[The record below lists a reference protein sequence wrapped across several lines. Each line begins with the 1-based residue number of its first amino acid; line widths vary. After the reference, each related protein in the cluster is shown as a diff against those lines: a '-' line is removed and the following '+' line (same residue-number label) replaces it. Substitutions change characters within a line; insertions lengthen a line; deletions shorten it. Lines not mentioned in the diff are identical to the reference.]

1 MNDINAAQRV
11 DAGREWDER
20 DRLSALERYGIL
32 DTPREPDFD
41 DIVRLAADTFG
52 APIAVVNL
60 IANGRQWFKAEVGIG
75 TRELPLDVSICV
87 HAILQGDTMVVPD
100 TLLDD
105 RFVRNPLVTA
115 AGGLRFYAGA
125 LLKTEEGLPLGT
137 VCVLDRQPRPE
148 GITDHRGEPVRKRLR
163 IKIDRN
169 GSHRNGRRCA
179 SLPVYWV
186 RS

>member
-1 MNDINAAQRV
+1 M
-11 DAGREWDER
+11 GRTGP
-20 DRLSALERYGIL
+20 ALRPRALRNPRYAK
-32 DTPREPDFD
+32 EPDFD

-75 TRELPLDVSICV
+75 ARELPLDVSICV

-148 GITDHRGEPVRKRLR
+148 GITDHQRLTLEVLAR
-163 IKIDRN
+163 LAMDQLEMRPRDRTPARP
-169 GSHRNGRRCA
+169 HHA
-179 SLPVYWV
+179 A